1 MLDIYKRL
9 PGTNCGKCG
18 VPTCMAF
25 AQKVKKNQL
34 NIRGCPYVS
43 EEDKDLSYVKP
54 KAAIDDNYERVSKDL
69 EREAKVTNF
78 KEVADAIGGLYE
90 IRNGSEIIRIKMT
103 NKFYK
108 MSKEGLFEGNGY
120 CQDSWSKIIIYDYIL
135 RKGKEPLTGEWV
147 TLGYF
152 PNTASHVK
160 AFQSGAEKKISETF
174 SKDFDSLK
182 LCCQK
187 LGGSEDQGRMKA
199 DYICR
204 FDILPRIPLYLCFW
218 KADEEFDASCKL
230 FLDSNA
236 DAYIDI
242 EYLAY
247 LVERFVEFL
256 TNKTS

>member
-1 MLDIYKRL
+1 MIDIYKKL
-9 PGTNCGKCG
+9 HGTNCGKCG
-18 VPTCMAF
+18 VPTCIAF
-25 AQKVKKNQL
+25 ALKVKNNQL
-34 NIRGCPYVS
+34 NIGACPYVS
-43 EEDKDLSYVKP
+43 EKDKDLSYMKP
-54 KAAIDDNYERVSKDL
+54 TATIDDNYEYVSKDM
-69 EREAKVTNF
+69 EEEAKVTNF
-78 KEVADAIGGLYE
+78 KEVANALGGLYE
-90 IRNGSEIIRIKMT
+90 TRNGGEIIRLKMM
-103 NKFYK
+103 NKFYE
-108 MSKEGLFEGNGY
+108 MRREGLFEGNVY
-120 CQDSWSKIIIYDYIL
+120 CHDSWAKIIIYDYIR
-135 RKGKEPLTGEWV
+135 RKGREPLMNEWV

-160 AFQSGAEKKISETF
+160 AFQGNAERKIAETF

-187 LGGSEDQGRMKA
+187 LGGFEEQGKMKA

-218 KADEEFDASCKL
+218 KADEEFGASCKL

-236 DAYIDI
+236 GDYIDI

-256 TNKTS
+256 TK